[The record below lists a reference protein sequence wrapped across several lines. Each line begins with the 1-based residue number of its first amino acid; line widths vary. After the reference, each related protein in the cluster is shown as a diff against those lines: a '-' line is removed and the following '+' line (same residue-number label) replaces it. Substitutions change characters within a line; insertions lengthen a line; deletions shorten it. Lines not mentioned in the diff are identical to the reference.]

1 MHPKRLCRGGEDH
14 DFGAVDRTVLITR
27 SVYED
32 RYYVHVVSDR
42 ISEQSNDGTEHR
54 TSAVHARM
62 PHRCDDKIN
71 LNKIVS
77 SPRHL
82 ESRPFAIF
90 RFSEK
95 ARADARPM
103 LSQRFLMG
111 MANEIGG

>member
-32 RYYVHVVSDR
+32 RYYVDLHVVSDR
-42 ISEQSNDGTEHR
+42 AISEQSNDGTEHR
-54 TSAVHARM
+54 PCM
-62 PHRCDDKIN
+62 PECHTDDKIN